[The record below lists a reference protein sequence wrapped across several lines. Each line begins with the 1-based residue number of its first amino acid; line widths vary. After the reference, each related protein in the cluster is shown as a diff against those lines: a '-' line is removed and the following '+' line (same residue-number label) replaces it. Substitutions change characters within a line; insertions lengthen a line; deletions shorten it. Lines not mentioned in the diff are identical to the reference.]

1 MKTEDL
7 IREYIRT
14 HGKAEDKSKRAE
26 LDKPVKPVIAVTPKR
41 S

>member
-14 HGKAEDKSKRAE
+14 HEKAEDKSKRAE
-26 LDKPVKPVIAVTPKR
+26 LHKPSMPVRPVSRKG
-41 S
+41 